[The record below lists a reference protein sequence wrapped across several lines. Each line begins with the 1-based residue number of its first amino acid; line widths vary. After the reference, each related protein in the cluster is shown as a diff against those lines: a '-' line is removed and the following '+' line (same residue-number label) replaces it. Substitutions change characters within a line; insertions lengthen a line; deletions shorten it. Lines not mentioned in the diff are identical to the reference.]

1 MSRQNHRDHKY
12 TNEKELFHWV
22 EKFWIFVDTSI
33 SWWNVRTTFHV
44 YFRFIFHIIPDG
56 QIYAIKRLNIFTQ
69 SGIRFALVSSISFE
83 YENKQC
89 NGKNFFPRKRLKRMS
104 LHDIFFSF
112 SWNWAKY
119 CLTVRNWFE
128 FRISRTWVQH
138 IELALIFD
146 DSNLLR
152 KLISWWISSYL
163 CNFYNNNKKQQQFL
177 TNTHTQTQKKIQYK
191 NETI

>member
-33 SWWNVRTTFHV
+33 SWWNVTYNVFHV

-89 NGKNFFPRKRLKRMS
+89 NGKNFFSSKTIEAHELTW
-104 LHDIFFSF
+104 HIFSF
-112 SWNWAKY
+112 SWNWTKY

-128 FRISRTWVQH
+128 F
-138 IELALIFD
+138 
-146 DSNLLR
+146 
-152 KLISWWISSYL
+152 K
-163 CNFYNNNKKQQQFL
+163 
-177 TNTHTQTQKKIQYK
+177 
-191 NETI
+191 